1 MIRAHTNIREVKRVY
16 RHRRIRKKVTGVAER
31 PRLCVHR
38 SLKNFSAQ
46 IIDDTTGKVLFGM
59 STLAKELRTRIKYG
73 GNIRAADA
81 FGEAFVSAALKKG
94 LKKVCF
100 DRGGYLYHG
109 RVKAF
114 AEALRK
120 GGMEF

>member
-1 MIRAHTNIREVKRVY
+1 MAIKNEREQKRLN
-16 RHRRIRKKVTGVAER
+16 RHRRIRKTVSGTTER

-46 IIDDTTGKVLFGM
+46 VIDDTTGKVLLGM
-59 STLAKELRTRIKYG
+59 TTLAKDIKGKVKNG
-73 GNIRAADA
+73 GNVEAATA
-81 FGEAFVSAALKKG
+81 LGEAFAKKSIDKGIKLVS
-94 LKKVCF
+94 F

-114 AEALRK
+114 AEAARN